1 MMLAINWGF
10 ALLVTGIGIG
20 TVFMLL
26 IVLIW
31 IINLQTKLTNSING
45 EKKSVATA
53 TPAATVTTD
62 THPTPH
68 EQAAIAMAMHLYF
81 DAHDEEPHVITIE
94 EVERRYSPWSSKIYS
109 MSNTV
114 IK

>member
-1 MMLAINWGF
+1 MLTIEWGY
-10 ALLVTGIGIG
+10 ALLVTGMGIG
-20 TVFMLL
+20 TVFVLL
-26 IVLIW
+26 VVLIW
-31 IINLQTKLTNSING
+31 VIGLQTRIINAITGGSKTVNHG
-45 EKKSVATA
+45 PSVG
-53 TPAATVTTD
+53 TTD

-81 DAHDEEPHVITIE
+81 NAHDEEPHIITIE

-109 MSNTV
+109 MRNL

>member
-1 MMLAINWGF
+1 MTMLAIDWGF
-10 ALLVTGIGIG
+10 ALLVTGMGIG
-20 TVFMLL
+20 TVFLLL

-31 IINLQTKLTNSING
+31 IIGLQTKIINVVKGNDHAANSAVVN
-45 EKKSVATA
+45 
-53 TPAATVTTD
+53 TTD

-109 MSNTV
+109 MRNST